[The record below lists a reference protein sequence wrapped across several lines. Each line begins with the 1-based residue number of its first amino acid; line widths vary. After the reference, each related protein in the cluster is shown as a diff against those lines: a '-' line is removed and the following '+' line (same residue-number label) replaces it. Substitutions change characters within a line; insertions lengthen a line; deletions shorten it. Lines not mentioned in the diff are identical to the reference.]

1 MRKENDLKVSIMR
14 ILRQKYNI
22 SLREL
27 AEAAQL
33 SLQFISIIEL
43 GAYQATENTKIQIAN
58 AFERIVEKRTEV
70 LQDLKI
76 DYEYYRDKLLD
87 FVEPNTPEGI

>member
-1 MRKENDLKVSIMR
+1 MKTSVMR
-14 ILRQKYNI
+14 ILRHKYCI

-27 AEAAQL
+27 AEASEL
-33 SLQFISIIEL
+33 SVQYISIIEL
-43 GAYQATENTKIQIAN
+43 GAYPTTDNAKVQITE
-58 AFERIVEKRTEV
+58 AFERIIEKRTEV
-70 LQDLKI
+70 LHDLTI